1 MSFSVRKK
9 IIFADNIKS
18 RSFYFS
24 FDIAGRYAKHRE
36 QHYLRYGEQ
45 GNNTYNENNIRKE
58 QELKQ
63 RGAY

>member
-1 MSFSVRKK
+1 ME
-9 IIFADNIKS
+9 S
-18 RSFYFS
+18 RSFPSS